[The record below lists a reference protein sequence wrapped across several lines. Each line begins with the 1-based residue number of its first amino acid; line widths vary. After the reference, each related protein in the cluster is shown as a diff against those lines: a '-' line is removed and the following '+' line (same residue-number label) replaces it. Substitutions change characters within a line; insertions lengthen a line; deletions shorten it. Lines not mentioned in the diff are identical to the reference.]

1 MYTAAAAAAAA
12 AAMTADALQLSIV
25 EAPGEFGVKPRND
38 LGSSPTSEKG
48 SGPHPGYG

>member
-1 MYTAAAAAAAA
+1 MYTAAAAAAA

-25 EAPGEFGVKPRND
+25 EAPGVFGVKPRND